1 MRIQNY
7 NPANMRIS
15 NRPAGSSYDPGP
27 GPGPGP
33 GPQGSTFDRWSRAA
47 TLTLIYSSVPLGGA
61 ILGGMVGGGVDALL
75 KTADYTATYVGLAT
89 GFALGVAELCHIIS
103 QPPQ

>member
-1 MRIQNY
+1 MRIQNF
-7 NPANMRIS
+7 NPANVRIS
-15 NRPAGSSYDPGP
+15 NRPAGSPYNPGP
-27 GPGPGP
+27 GPE
-33 GPQGSTFDRWSRAA
+33 PQGSSLDRWSRAA

-89 GFALGVAELCHIIS
+89 GFALGVAELCHLAM
-103 QPPQ
+103 QPPKPPM